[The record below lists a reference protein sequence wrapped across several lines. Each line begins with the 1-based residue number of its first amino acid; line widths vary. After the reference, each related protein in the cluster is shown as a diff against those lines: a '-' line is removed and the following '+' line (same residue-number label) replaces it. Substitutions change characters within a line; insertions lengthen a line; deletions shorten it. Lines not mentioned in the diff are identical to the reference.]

1 MAHGHAHTHEH
12 GHAHGHALPA
22 PEQVN
27 KAFIIGIALNLIF
40 VLVEAAAG
48 FWYDSLALLSDA
60 GHNLSDVISLV
71 LALLAFRMAKV
82 KPNSRYTYGYKK
94 STVLVSLLN
103 AIILLVAVGIIL
115 AESIEKLRNPQ
126 PIAGGVIVWVA
137 GVGILINAFTAFL
150 FLKDKERDLNIKGA
164 YLHLMA
170 DALVSVGVVI
180 SGVIISYTHW
190 YIIDP
195 IIGIAIA
202 IVILVSTWNLLRDSL
217 RLSLDG
223 VPAGISADTQTP
235 VAGRRGTGNT
245 PPPYLGA
252 QYDPERPHRPC
263 GRRVAGGRRS
273 GKKPN
278 QRDFVRRTYPACH
291 AGTGNGRRM
300 LYRPHRLNPAR
311 NLRIHIQIRHR
322 TQGR

>member
-1 MAHGHAHTHEH
+1 
-12 GHAHGHALPA
+12 
-22 PEQVN
+22 
-27 KAFIIGIALNLIF
+27 
-40 VLVEAAAG
+40 
-48 FWYDSLALLSDA
+48 
-60 GHNLSDVISLV
+60 
-71 LALLAFRMAKV
+71 MAKV

-126 PIAGGVIVWVA
+126 PIAGGVIAWVA

-223 VPAGISADTQTP
+223 VPAGISAEKIRKLLLQVDGVREIHHLHIWALSTTQNALTAHVV
-235 VAGRRGTGNT
+235 VASLEDGEAVKNRIKEI
-245 PPPYLGA
+245 LS
-252 QYDPERPHRPC
+252 EEHIPHATLELET
-263 GRRVAGGRRS
+263 VAECCT
-273 GKKPN
+273 
-278 QRDFVRRTYPACH
+278 DRTD
-291 AGTGNGRRM
+291 
-300 LYRPHRLNPAR
+300 
-311 NLRIHIQIRHR
+311 
-322 TQGR
+322 

>member
-1 MAHGHAHTHEH
+1 
-12 GHAHGHALPA
+12 
-22 PEQVN
+22 
-27 KAFIIGIALNLIF
+27 
-40 VLVEAAAG
+40 
-48 FWYDSLALLSDA
+48 
-60 GHNLSDVISLV
+60 
-71 LALLAFRMAKV
+71 MAKV

-223 VPAGISADTQTP
+223 VPAGISAEKIRKLLLQVDGVREIHHLHIWALSTTQNALTAHVV
-235 VAGRRGTGNT
+235 VASLEDGEAVKNRIKEI
-245 PPPYLGA
+245 LS
-252 QYDPERPHRPC
+252 EEHIPHATLELETAAEC
-263 GRRVAGGRRS
+263 CT
-273 GKKPN
+273 
-278 QRDFVRRTYPACH
+278 DRTD
-291 AGTGNGRRM
+291 
-300 LYRPHRLNPAR
+300 
-311 NLRIHIQIRHR
+311 
-322 TQGR
+322 

>member
-126 PIAGGVIVWVA
+126 PIAG
-137 GVGILINAFTAFL
+137 VGILINAFTAFL

-223 VPAGISADTQTP
+223 VPAGISAEKIRKLLLQVDGVREIHHLHIWALSTTQNALTAHVV
-235 VAGRRGTGNT
+235 VASLEDGEAVKNRIKEI
-245 PPPYLGA
+245 LS
-252 QYDPERPHRPC
+252 EEHIPHATLELET
-263 GRRVAGGRRS
+263 VAECCT
-273 GKKPN
+273 
-278 QRDFVRRTYPACH
+278 DRTD
-291 AGTGNGRRM
+291 
-300 LYRPHRLNPAR
+300 
-311 NLRIHIQIRHR
+311 
-322 TQGR
+322 

>member
-126 PIAGGVIVWVA
+126 PIAGGVIAWVA

-223 VPAGISADTQTP
+223 VPAGISA
-235 VAGRRGTGNT
+235 
-245 PPPYLGA
+245 
-252 QYDPERPHRPC
+252 E
-263 GRRVAGGRRS
+263 
-273 GKKPN
+273 K
-278 QRDFVRRTYPACH
+278 
-291 AGTGNGRRM
+291 
-300 LYRPHRLNPAR
+300 
-311 NLRIHIQIRHR
+311 IR
-322 TQGR
+322 

>member
-126 PIAGGVIVWVA
+126 PIAGGVIAWVA

-150 FLKDKERDLNIKGA
+150 FLKGA

-223 VPAGISADTQTP
+223 VPAGISAEKIRKLLLQVDGVREIHHLHIWALSTTQNALTAHVV
-235 VAGRRGTGNT
+235 VASLEDGEAVKNRIKEI
-245 PPPYLGA
+245 LS
-252 QYDPERPHRPC
+252 EEHIPHATLELETAAEC
-263 GRRVAGGRRS
+263 CT
-273 GKKPN
+273 
-278 QRDFVRRTYPACH
+278 DRTD
-291 AGTGNGRRM
+291 
-300 LYRPHRLNPAR
+300 
-311 NLRIHIQIRHR
+311 
-322 TQGR
+322 

>member
-1 MAHGHAHTHEH
+1 MTHEH
-12 GHAHGHALPA
+12 HHHKHTVTSL
-22 PEQVN
+22 N
-27 KAFIIGIALNLIF
+27 KAFILGIALNVAF
-40 VLVEAAAG
+40 VVVEFAVG
-48 FWYDSLALLSDA
+48 LSYGSMGLLSDA
-60 GHNLSDVISLV
+60 GHNLSDVASLL
-71 LALLAFRMAKV
+71 LAMLAFRLAQAQAT
-82 KPNSRYTYGYKK
+82 PRYTYGYKK

-126 PIAGGVIVWVA
+126 PIAGGVIAWVA

-150 FLKDKERDLNIKGA
+150 FLKDTERDLNIKGA

-223 VPAGISADTQTP
+223 VPAGISAEKIRKLLLQVDGVREIHHLHIWALSTTQNALTAHVV
-235 VAGRRGTGNT
+235 VASLEDGEAVKNRIKEI
-245 PPPYLGA
+245 LS
-252 QYDPERPHRPC
+252 EEHIPHATLELET
-263 GRRVAGGRRS
+263 VAECCT
-273 GKKPN
+273 
-278 QRDFVRRTYPACH
+278 DRTD
-291 AGTGNGRRM
+291 
-300 LYRPHRLNPAR
+300 
-311 NLRIHIQIRHR
+311 
-322 TQGR
+322 

>member
-1 MAHGHAHTHEH
+1 
-12 GHAHGHALPA
+12 
-22 PEQVN
+22 
-27 KAFIIGIALNLIF
+27 
-40 VLVEAAAG
+40 
-48 FWYDSLALLSDA
+48 
-60 GHNLSDVISLV
+60 
-71 LALLAFRMAKV
+71 MAKV

-223 VPAGISADTQTP
+223 VPQASPRKRYANSCC
-235 VAGRRGTGNT
+235 R
-245 PPPYLGA
+245 
-252 QYDPERPHRPC
+252 
-263 GRRVAGGRRS
+263 
-273 GKKPN
+273 
-278 QRDFVRRTYPACH
+278 
-291 AGTGNGRRM
+291 
-300 LYRPHRLNPAR
+300 
-311 NLRIHIQIRHR
+311 
-322 TQGR
+322 

>member
-126 PIAGGVIVWVA
+126 PIAGGVIAWVA

-190 YIIDP
+190 YIMDP
-195 IIGIAIA
+195 IIGIAIGIFIGVVGSTSDLSVFA
-202 IVILVSTWNLLRDSL
+202 LMLRIAGTILFAQGVDNFILQPLLYSNRAKAHPLEIFLVILIAGSMAGVLGMLLAI
-217 RLSLDG
+217 
-223 VPAGISADTQTP
+223 PAYNVI
-235 VAGRRGTGNT
+235 
-245 PPPYLGA
+245 
-252 QYDPERPHRPC
+252 
-263 GRRVAGGRRS
+263 RVFAKEFFYNFRVVQ
-273 GKKPN
+273 KLTEK
-278 QRDFVRRTYPACH
+278 
-291 AGTGNGRRM
+291 
-300 LYRPHRLNPAR
+300 
-311 NLRIHIQIRHR
+311 I
-322 TQGR
+322 

>member
-1 MAHGHAHTHEH
+1 MAHGHAHTHE
-12 GHAHGHALPA
+12 HGHALPA

-40 VLVEAAAG
+40 VLVEATAG

-126 PIAGGVIVWVA
+126 PIAGGGIAWVA

-223 VPAGISADTQTP
+223 VPAGISAEKIRKLLLQVDGVREIHHLHIWALSTTQNALTAHVV
-235 VAGRRGTGNT
+235 VASLEDGEAVKNRIKEI
-245 PPPYLGA
+245 LS
-252 QYDPERPHRPC
+252 EEHIPHATLELET
-263 GRRVAGGRRS
+263 VAECCT
-273 GKKPN
+273 
-278 QRDFVRRTYPACH
+278 DRTD
-291 AGTGNGRRM
+291 
-300 LYRPHRLNPAR
+300 
-311 NLRIHIQIRHR
+311 
-322 TQGR
+322 

>member
-126 PIAGGVIVWVA
+126 SIAGGVIAWVA

-223 VPAGISADTQTP
+223 VPAGISAEKIRKLLLQVDGVREIHHLHIWALSTTQNALTAHVV
-235 VAGRRGTGNT
+235 VASLEDGEAVKNRIKEI
-245 PPPYLGA
+245 LS
-252 QYDPERPHRPC
+252 EEHIPHATLELET
-263 GRRVAGGRRS
+263 VAECCT
-273 GKKPN
+273 
-278 QRDFVRRTYPACH
+278 DRTD
-291 AGTGNGRRM
+291 
-300 LYRPHRLNPAR
+300 
-311 NLRIHIQIRHR
+311 
-322 TQGR
+322 

>member
-1 MAHGHAHTHEH
+1 MAHGHAHTHE
-12 GHAHGHALPA
+12 HGHALPA

-40 VLVEAAAG
+40 VLVEATAG

-126 PIAGGVIVWVA
+126 PIAGGVIAWVA

-202 IVILVSTWNLLRDSL
+202 IVILVSTLEPAARQPALVTGRGPRRHLR
-217 RLSLDG
+217 G
-223 VPAGISADTQTP
+223 KDTQTP
-235 VAGRRGTGNT
+235 IAGRRGTGNT

-300 LYRPHRLNPAR
+300 LYRPHRLNPAG

>member
-126 PIAGGVIVWVA
+126 PIAGGVIAWVA

-150 FLKDKERDLNIKGA
+150 FLKDKERD
-164 YLHLMA
+164 LMA

-223 VPAGISADTQTP
+223 VPAGISAEKIRKLLVQVDGVREIHHLHIWALSTTQNALTAHVV
-235 VAGRRGTGNT
+235 VASLEDGEAVKNRIKEI
-245 PPPYLGA
+245 LS
-252 QYDPERPHRPC
+252 EEHIPHATLELET
-263 GRRVAGGRRS
+263 VAECCT
-273 GKKPN
+273 
-278 QRDFVRRTYPACH
+278 DRTD
-291 AGTGNGRRM
+291 
-300 LYRPHRLNPAR
+300 
-311 NLRIHIQIRHR
+311 
-322 TQGR
+322 

>member
-1 MAHGHAHTHEH
+1 
-12 GHAHGHALPA
+12 
-22 PEQVN
+22 
-27 KAFIIGIALNLIF
+27 
-40 VLVEAAAG
+40 
-48 FWYDSLALLSDA
+48 
-60 GHNLSDVISLV
+60 
-71 LALLAFRMAKV
+71 MAKV

-126 PIAGGVIVWVA
+126 PIAGGVIAWVA

-223 VPAGISADTQTP
+223 VPRRHLPRKRYAKLLLQVDGYGKYTTSISGRSVRPRTP
-235 VAGRRGTGNT
+235 SPPMWSSRRW
-245 PPPYLGA
+245 
-252 QYDPERPHRPC
+252 
-263 GRRVAGGRRS
+263 
-273 GKKPN
+273 
-278 QRDFVRRTYPACH
+278 RTEK
-291 AGTGNGRRM
+291 R
-300 LYRPHRLNPAR
+300 
-311 NLRIHIQIRHR
+311 
-322 TQGR
+322 

>member
-126 PIAGGVIVWVA
+126 PIAGGVIAWVA

-180 SGVIISYTHW
+180 S
-190 YIIDP
+190 
-195 IIGIAIA
+195 A
-202 IVILVSTWNLLRDSL
+202 L
-217 RLSLDG
+217 RLPSSSSYR
-223 VPAGISADTQTP
+223 P
-235 VAGRRGTGNT
+235 GTCCAT
-245 PPPYLGA
+245 A
-252 QYDPERPHRPC
+252 C
-263 GRRVAGGRRS
+263 
-273 GKKPN
+273 
-278 QRDFVRRTYPACH
+278 ACH
-291 AGTGNGRRM
+291 WTGSPQASPRKRYANYCCR
-300 LYRPHRLNPAR
+300 
-311 NLRIHIQIRHR
+311 
-322 TQGR
+322 

>member
-1 MAHGHAHTHEH
+1 MAHGHAHTHE
-12 GHAHGHALPA
+12 HGHALPA

-40 VLVEAAAG
+40 VLVEATAG

-126 PIAGGVIVWVA
+126 PIAGGVIAWVA

-195 IIGIAIA
+195 IIGIAIGIFIGVVGSTSDLSVFA
-202 IVILVSTWNLLRDSL
+202 LMLRIAGTILFAQGVDNFILQPLLYSNRAKAHPLEIFLVILIAGSMAGVLGMLLAI
-217 RLSLDG
+217 
-223 VPAGISADTQTP
+223 PAYNVI
-235 VAGRRGTGNT
+235 
-245 PPPYLGA
+245 
-252 QYDPERPHRPC
+252 
-263 GRRVAGGRRS
+263 RVFAKEFFYNFRVVQ
-273 GKKPN
+273 KLTEK
-278 QRDFVRRTYPACH
+278 
-291 AGTGNGRRM
+291 
-300 LYRPHRLNPAR
+300 
-311 NLRIHIQIRHR
+311 I
-322 TQGR
+322 

>member
-126 PIAGGVIVWVA
+126 PIAGGVIAWVA

-180 SGVIISYTHW
+180 SGVIISYTNW

-223 VPAGISADTQTP
+223 VPAGISAEKIRKLLLQVDGVREIHHLHIWALSTTQNALTAHVV
-235 VAGRRGTGNT
+235 VASLEDGEAVKNRIKEI
-245 PPPYLGA
+245 LS
-252 QYDPERPHRPC
+252 EEHIPHATLELET
-263 GRRVAGGRRS
+263 VAECCT
-273 GKKPN
+273 
-278 QRDFVRRTYPACH
+278 DRTD
-291 AGTGNGRRM
+291 
-300 LYRPHRLNPAR
+300 
-311 NLRIHIQIRHR
+311 
-322 TQGR
+322 